1 LWVNTSFAL
10 SAFTSNAYLQEGI
23 QQQECSSDCLVLVS
37 SSNDTHHYTQA
48 LQNVTLYPSL
58 SLSLSLSLSQ
68 FPPIQDIHTR
78 AHTLCVCVSLFLS
91 VNFHPPKIFTHPLS
105 LSVYNLEFL
114 AGTQDL
120 DTCEFAKGTQKG
132 RRQKQEGRE
141 NPDLVGS

>member
-1 LWVNTSFAL
+1 MWVNTSSAL

-23 QQQECSSDCLVLVS
+23 QQQECSSDCLVFVS

-48 LQNVTLYPSL
+48 LQNITLYPSL
-58 SLSLSLSLSQ
+58 SLYE

-105 LSVYNLEFL
+105 LCVYNLEFL

-120 DTCEFAKGTQKG
+120 DTCKFAKGTQKG

-141 NPDLVGS
+141 NPDMVGS